1 MSYKYLCII
10 IAFWLS
16 SCKQFEIV
24 RITKLETTS
33 LNLINNQIIAS
44 GKIIDIAERGISDY
58 GFCYSE
64 NTIPTIQDNRI
75 SLNST
80 NKTGEFSAKIV
91 GLNAFKTYK
100 VRAYAIDNSNIIYG
114 QTLQLIV
121 YPTNLNET
129 IDSVTIISSKLINIK
144 GSVNGVGGI
153 NILDYG
159 LCWSLNADP
168 NPTILDNKINYGK
181 LANDTIFYGVINN
194 PILDTTYHIRAFI
207 QVDAT
212 LFYYSTTQTAR
223 VNSLKIT
230 TGIPLIYDSNN
241 ISLNGYFNQL
251 GADSIQEYG
260 FCWSTTN
267 TLPTLNDNKKN
278 ITSPPGYNIFTAQI
292 PLVISNTYY
301 IRTYAIVNG
310 TVIYGNVQFKA
321 F

>member
-1 MSYKYLCII
+1 MSYKYLYFIF
-10 IAFWLS
+10 AFWLS

-33 LNLINNQIIAS
+33 FNLINNQVIAT
-44 GKIIDIAERGISDY
+44 GNIIDIAEGGILDY

-64 NTIPTIQDNRI
+64 NKIPTIQDNRI

-80 NKTGEFSAKIV
+80 SKTGEFSVKLI

-121 YPTNLNET
+121 NPTVINLNT
-129 IDSVTIISSKLINIK
+129 HKDIISSKLINLK
-144 GSVNGVGGI
+144 GSINGVGGV
-153 NILDYG
+153 NVLDYG

-168 NPTILDNKINYGK
+168 TILDTKVNFGN

-194 PILDTTYHIRAFI
+194 PILDTTYHIRTFI
-207 QVDAT
+207 QLDAST
-212 LFYYSTTQTAR
+212 FYYSAQKTAR
-223 VNSLKIT
+223 VNSLKII
-230 TGIPLIYDSNN
+230 TGIPLKYDSNS